1 MLNSEKYKKYY
12 EYLNHNP
19 AKFIEELYG
28 IKLFPF
34 QKVVVDAMYKSKQI
48 SYRSNPYYKYE
59 KYMSLC
65 FAYINMKDD
74 AKIVI
79 SCPDGN
85 KVMNKEEFGEWLKN
99 EYWR

>member
-1 MLNSEKYKKYY
+1 MNTEKYKEYY

-19 AKFIEELYG
+19 AKFIEQLYG

-34 QKVVVDAMYKSKQI
+34 QKVIVNAMYKGKQI
-48 SYRSNPYYKYE
+48 FYKINPYYKYQ
-59 KYMSLC
+59 KYMRLC
-65 FAYINMKDD
+65 FAYMNMKDD

-79 SCPDGN
+79 SSANDD
-85 KVMNKEEFGEWLKN
+85 KLMSKEEFGEWLKN